1 MSAIARAHGRLLHGC
16 AVVAALLLGATAA
29 LVTGDVV
36 ARNVGLGTLPWI
48 LEVSEYVLPLATFLI
63 APWLLN
69 RSQHVRLD
77 VLITVLPE
85 RVGRALDRLADAVG
99 LAVCA
104 VFVVY
109 GIEAVASSARQGGL
123 VIKSVVFPEWWL
135 YAPVPLCFALLAVEF
150 VRRLAGRAPLVGVEP
165 HI

>member
-1 MSAIARAHGRLLHGC
+1 MAAIARAYRHFLHGC
-16 AVVAALLLGATAA
+16 AVVAAVLLGAAA
-29 LVTGDVV
+29 VLVTGDVV

-63 APWLLN
+63 APWLLS
-69 RSQHVRLD
+69 RGQHVRLD
-77 VLITVLPE
+77 VVLTVLPG
-85 RVGRALDRLADAVG
+85 RIARALDRLADALG

-109 GIEAVASSARQGGL
+109 GLRAVASSAQQGSL

-135 YAPVPLCFALLAVEF
+135 YAPVPVCFALLAVEF
-150 VRRLAGRAPLVGVEP
+150 ARRVAGHAPLPADAP
-165 HI
+165 HA

>member
-1 MSAIARAHGRLLHGC
+1 MAAIATTYRRLLHAC
-16 AVVAALLLGATAA
+16 AVVAAVLLGVMAA

-48 LEVSEYVLPLATFLI
+48 LEVSEYALPLATFLV
-63 APWLLN
+63 APWLLH
-69 RSQHVRLD
+69 RSEHVRLD
-77 VLITVLPE
+77 ALLTAVPVRLA
-85 RVGRALDRLADAVG
+85 RALDRLADAVG

-109 GIEAVASSARQGGL
+109 GAKAVASSAQQGSL

-135 YAPVPLCFALLAVEF
+135 YVPVPLSFALLAVEF
-150 VRRLAGRAPLVGVEP
+150 ARRIAGRGALAGTGP
-165 HI
+165 HA

>member
-1 MSAIARAHGRLLHGC
+1 MIAAAYRGLLHAC
-16 AVVAALLLGATAA
+16 AVAAAVLLGLAAL

-48 LEVSEYVLPLATFLI
+48 LEVSEYVLPLATFLV
-63 APWLLN
+63 APWLLRN
-69 RSQHVRLD
+69 GQHVRLD
-77 VLITVLPE
+77 AVLTAVPPAIA
-85 RVGRALDRLADAVG
+85 RVLDRFADAIG

-109 GIEAVASSARQGGL
+109 GARAIASSAGQGSL

-135 YAPVPLCFALLAVEF
+135 YAPVPVCFALLAVEF
-150 VRRLAGRAPLVGVEP
+150 VRRLAGRRPRGGGA
-165 HI
+165 HA